1 MHGHLHKHCLF
12 WAVLRAHGLG
22 GRLQRPHQGV
32 ELPGKRDS
40 DIPSTFPWTI
50 RKGSFCIK
58 MVIRWKL
65 LAQVSVSLIQQ
76 DHFHLFIVVIMGSHR
91 EFSCSMEEEP
101 LYWIKNTCSSWW
113 WMENWGYLA
122 YIEDPKHWQKWLAQN
137 KVTSGIVPTNHCTEQ
152 QGKGTVC
159 LDHISV
165 DWGPFPLWIWP
176 SNCVLN
182 SLSWAREEETLFLT
196 LSQLLFSVTLV

>member
-22 GRLQRPHQGV
+22 GRLQHPHQGAAWQERQWYSIHISLNHQERQFLHKDGHKV
-32 ELPGKRDS
+32 KTVSTSLCLPHSARS
-40 DIPSTFPWTI
+40 L
-50 RKGSFCIK
+50 SF
-58 MVIRWKL
+58 M
-65 LAQVSVSLIQQ
+65 
-76 DHFHLFIVVIMGSHR
+76 HVVIMGSHR
-91 EFSCSMEEEP
+91 EFCSMEEEP
-101 LYWIKNTCSSWW
+101 LYWNKNTCSSWW
-113 WMENWGYLA
+113 CMENWGYLA
-122 YIEDPKHWQKWLAQN
+122 YIEDPKHWKKWLAQN
-137 KVTSGIVPTNHCTEQ
+137 KVTSGIVPTDHCTER
-152 QGKGTVC
+152 QGEGTVC